1 MRRSG
6 GEKGL
11 LLSCSGNLGDPLEG
25 DRYVRQLFQLHQ
37 GCQVPFRISR
47 GNLGFLSR
55 RCSGKG
61 PHLTMTG
68 EPHGFSLVSLGIL
81 SYDGGL
87 RKPLVLTQ
95 ESAISIRVARGSW
108 GFLSSHC
115 RANRPHLGL
124 CPETSC
130 SSPVARGISGL
141 QSRFTWEVRPHF
153 KLKQRTPFSS

>member
-1 MRRSG
+1 MSRSG
-6 GEKGL
+6 GEKCIR
-11 LLSCSGNLGDPLEG
+11 LSCSGNLGDPLEG

-61 PHLTMTG
+61 PHQTMTW

-81 SYDGGL
+81 SYDGEL